1 MHHRVPHNPLSTT
14 PYITQSHNHT
24 SLIPDHALDYART
37 RPNTQRTDRPPA
49 DTWTSMRKQ
58 YIVDARNTPVDF
70 HASRRFDVAR
80 SSSSSR
86 RHTAPA
92 RTRRPDRARVRR
104 RRARERHGYVMGDA
118 AAIDTGAWTQGW
130 VWERRIW
137 CCDGVRA
144 RRRRRLTETRVFV
157 DRACVW

>member
-70 HASRRFDVAR
+70 HVKVDDVAR
-80 SSSSSR
+80 SSSSR

-137 CCDGVRA
+137 CCDGVRG
-144 RRRRRLTETRVFV
+144 RDGVL
-157 DRACVW
+157 DDDDD

>member
-1 MHHRVPHNPLSTT
+1 
-14 PYITQSHNHT
+14 
-24 SLIPDHALDYART
+24 
-37 RPNTQRTDRPPA
+37 
-49 DTWTSMRKQ
+49 MRKQ

-70 HASRRFDVAR
+70 HAIDDVAHAVVVR
-80 SSSSSR
+80 L

-137 CCDGVRA
+137 CCDGVRG
-144 RRRRRLTETRVFV
+144 RDGVL
-157 DRACVW
+157 DDDDD